1 MENKVLYCKS
11 CGAALNVELNRPFI
25 YCIYC
30 GTKNIIE
37 DQQMRTD
44 ITMGNVRVKAQ
55 TSLESMLASAQYA
68 FQAEQYDKANEILMA
83 VVMSGVADHR
93 VYLLKARIDLMMDK
107 NGQLF
112 EDIRALQRLEARQ
125 SARGE
130 VTAAVLKLMQ
140 CRGKNGV
147 SALHNATF
155 HEDMEMVKYCVE
167 HGADVNLVAGMNRVT
182 PISIMFVPVSAK
194 LSRLDGTPF
203 VRNKQKVKEIRRYLM
218 QHGAHDV
225 YRMGF

>member
-83 VVMSGVADHR
+83 VVMSGVADYR
-93 VYLLKARIDLMMDK
+93 VYLLKARIDLKLDK
-107 NGQLF
+107 NRQLF
-112 EDIRALQRLEARQ
+112 EDIRALRRMEARQ
-125 SARGE
+125 SAKGE
-130 VTAAVLKLMQ
+130 VTAAVRALMQ
-140 CRGKNGV
+140 SRGKAGV
-147 SALHNATF
+147 NPLHIATF
-155 HEDMEMVKYCVE
+155 HEDMEMVQYCVE
-167 HGADVNLVAGMNRVT
+167 RGADVNLVAGMNRVT

-194 LSRLDGTPF
+194 LSGLDGTPF
-203 VRNKQKVKEIRRYLM
+203 VRHKQKVKEIRHYLM
-218 QHGAHDV
+218 QHGAHDIF
-225 YRMGF
+225 RMGY